1 MINIAVIDDD
11 KDFRSEMKARI
22 SAADECCDVTL
33 FSDAKDF
40 IPCAQNFEILIIDI
54 MLGNSDGIRAAA
66 EITRLYPSMKV
77 VFVSSERDFFQDVY
91 SVNHTYFMVKPVSDE
106 DLKRMLE
113 LCFNK
118 QRDNQIYITRG
129 EITTAIDLN
138 RAAYFESM
146 LKKTVV
152 HYADGEILT
161 VSIPLKELERHI
173 NGISF
178 VRTHQSYIVNLAHVT
193 RALKTKLVLADT
205 DIPISRKYSASTADA
220 VSRYISSRVI

>member
-1 MINIAVIDDD
+1 MI
-11 KDFRSEMKARI
+11 
-22 SAADECCDVTL
+22 
-33 FSDAKDF
+33 
-40 IPCAQNFEILIIDI
+40 
-54 MLGNSDGIRAAA
+54 
-66 EITRLYPSMKV
+66 
-77 VFVSSERDFFQDVY
+77 
-91 SVNHTYFMVKPVSDE
+91 KPVSDE

-118 QRDNQIYITRG
+118 QRENQIYITRG
-129 EITTAIDLN
+129 EVTTAIDLN

-161 VSIPLKELERHI
+161 VSMPLKELERRI
-173 NGISF
+173 NSISF

-205 DIPISRKYSASTADA
+205 DIPISRKYSASAADA